1 MGGAEGH
8 GLSRAESHADA
19 LQDAIVYGS
28 KARGDWNDDSDRD
41 VLVIAADGSAEHY
54 KALSN
59 LGYDLRSPPTRC
71 QRQVADIGAGHRLV
85 GG

>member
-8 GLSRAESHADA
+8 GLSRAESHANV
-19 LQDAIVYGS
+19 LQDAIVHGS
-28 KARGDWNDDSDRD
+28 KARDWNDDSDID
-41 VLVIAADGSAEHY
+41 VLVIAADGAAEHY

-59 LGYDLRSPPTRC
+59 LSYDLRSPPTRC
-71 QRQVADIGAGHRLV
+71 RRQVADIGAGHRLV